1 MGRQRDRQ
9 VPSERRTRTCKPPC
23 LPDISFLKSNLYDE
37 INYRRSEK
45 LTKKMLA
52 AGLITPDECD
62 KILAEIR
69 KIFVPILADIW

>member
-1 MGRQRDRQ
+1 MQ
-9 VPSERRTRTCKPPC
+9 VTKLTSPADTSVPAGHQLSEKQ
-23 LPDISFLKSNLYDE
+23 LYDE

-69 KIFVPILADIW
+69 KIFVPILADIL

>member
-1 MGRQRDRQ
+1 MQ
-9 VPSERRTRTCKPPC
+9 VTKLTSPADTSVPAVYQLTEKQ
-23 LPDISFLKSNLYDE
+23 LYDE

-52 AGLITPDECD
+52 AGLITYDECD

>member
-1 MGRQRDRQ
+1 MQITKLTS
-9 VPSERRTRTCKPPC
+9 PT
-23 LPDISFLKSNLYDE
+23 DISVPAGHQLSEKQLYDE

-45 LTKKMLA
+45 LIKKMLA

>member
-1 MGRQRDRQ
+1 MQ
-9 VPSERRTRTCKPPC
+9 VTKLTSPADTSVPAGYQLSEKQ
-23 LPDISFLKSNLYDE
+23 LYDE

-52 AGLITPDECD
+52 AGFITPDECD

-69 KIFVPILADIW
+69 KIFVPILAEIW

>member
-1 MGRQRDRQ
+1 MQ
-9 VPSERRTRTCKPPC
+9 VTKLTSPADTSVPAGHQLSEKQ
-23 LPDISFLKSNLYDE
+23 LYDE
-37 INYRRSEK
+37 LNYRRSEN

>member
-1 MGRQRDRQ
+1 MQ
-9 VPSERRTRTCKPPC
+9 VTKLTSPADTSVPTGYQLSEKQ
-23 LPDISFLKSNLYDE
+23 LYDE
-37 INYRRSEK
+37 INYRQSEK

-69 KIFVPILADIW
+69 KIFVPILAEIW

>member
-1 MGRQRDRQ
+1 MQ
-9 VPSERRTRTCKPPC
+9 VTKLTSPADTSVLAGHQLSEKQ
-23 LPDISFLKSNLYDE
+23 LYDE

-52 AGLITPDECD
+52 AGLITLDECD

-69 KIFVPILADIW
+69 KIFVPILAEIW

>member
-1 MGRQRDRQ
+1 MQITKLTSPTDTS
-9 VPSERRTRTCKPPC
+9 VPAGHQLSEKQ
-23 LPDISFLKSNLYDE
+23 LYDE

-52 AGLITPDECD
+52 VGLITPDECD

>member
-1 MGRQRDRQ
+1 MQ
-9 VPSERRTRTCKPPC
+9 VTKLTSPADTSVPAGHQLSEKQ
-23 LPDISFLKSNLYDE
+23 LYDE
-37 INYRRSEK
+37 LNYRRSEK

-69 KIFVPILADIW
+69 KIFVPILAEIW

>member
-1 MGRQRDRQ
+1 MQ
-9 VPSERRTRTCKPPC
+9 VTKLTSPADTSIPAGHQLSEKQ
-23 LPDISFLKSNLYDE
+23 LYDE

>member
-1 MGRQRDRQ
+1 MQ
-9 VPSERRTRTCKPPC
+9 VTKLTSPADTSVLAGHQLSEKQ
-23 LPDISFLKSNLYDE
+23 LYDE

-45 LTKKMLA
+45 LIKKMLA
-52 AGLITPDECD
+52 TGLITPDECD

>member
-1 MGRQRDRQ
+1 MQ
-9 VPSERRTRTCKPPC
+9 VTKLTSPADTSVPAVYQFTEKQ
-23 LPDISFLKSNLYDE
+23 LYDE

-69 KIFVPILADIW
+69 KIFVPILAEIW

>member
-1 MGRQRDRQ
+1 MQ
-9 VPSERRTRTCKPPC
+9 VTKLTSPADTSVPAGHQLSEKQ
-23 LPDISFLKSNLYDE
+23 LYDE

-69 KIFVPILADIW
+69 KIFVPILAEIW

>member
-1 MGRQRDRQ
+1 MQ
-9 VPSERRTRTCKPPC
+9 VTKLTFPSEAT
-23 LPDISFLKSNLYDE
+23 LPAGHQLSEKQLYDE
-37 INYRRSEK
+37 INYQRSEK

>member
-1 MGRQRDRQ
+1 MQ
-9 VPSERRTRTCKPPC
+9 VTKLTSPADTSVPAGHQLSEKQ
-23 LPDISFLKSNLYDE
+23 LYDE

-45 LTKKMLA
+45 LIKKMLA

>member
-1 MGRQRDRQ
+1 MQ
-9 VPSERRTRTCKPPC
+9 VTKLTSPADTSVPAGHQLSEKQ
-23 LPDISFLKSNLYDE
+23 LYDE

-69 KIFVPILADIW
+69 KIFVPIKADIW

>member
-1 MGRQRDRQ
+1 MQ
-9 VPSERRTRTCKPPC
+9 VTKLTSPADTSIPFGHQLSEKQ
-23 LPDISFLKSNLYDE
+23 LYDE

-45 LTKKMLA
+45 MTKRMLA
-52 AGLITPDECD
+52 AGLISPDECD